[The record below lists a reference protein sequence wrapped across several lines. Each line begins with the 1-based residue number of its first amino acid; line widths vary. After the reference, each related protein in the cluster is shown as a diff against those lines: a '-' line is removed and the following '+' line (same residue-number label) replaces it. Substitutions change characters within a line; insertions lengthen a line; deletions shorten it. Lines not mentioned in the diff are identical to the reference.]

1 MGAIAVP
8 ALAGCFADPVAKSA
22 LDPAWQG
29 KGSVSSLPGDP
40 TRNLKDPNACQQAA
54 QDAMA
59 LSAYLTDSAPSDHP
73 ATITAITLDPLNM
86 GTGNLSTIPPSELPI
101 TDEAWVAIECYA
113 LATWSGGMCSQLVVS
128 ASQTSP
134 SNSVVAYWPTS
145 MGVAECSG
153 ASPGIYPSPS
163 SWGP

>member
-1 MGAIAVP
+1 MP

-59 LSAYLTDSAPSDHP
+59 LSAYLANSAPSDHP
-73 ATITAITLDPLNM
+73 ATIKAIKLDPLNM
-86 GTGNLSTIPPSELPI
+86 GTGNLSTIPPSELPTI
-101 TDEAWVAIECYA
+101 DGAPVNIECFA
-113 LATWSGGMCSQLVVS
+113 LVTWSDGMCSELVVS

-134 SNSVVAYWPTS
+134 SNSVVSYWPTS
-145 MGVAECSG
+145 MGVVKCSG
-153 ASPGIYPSPS
+153 AYPGMYPSPS